1 MARQRIVCIAKENVN
16 DFPNELLET
25 LNEKYRVVCV
35 SDTPIEGK
43 PIKTTVKKPA
53 AFATLRKNSILF
65 DGDVEK
71 CRQDLA
77 ELGGKRKAFDFD
89 GVINSYVSGWTG
101 IGEVVDEPVQ
111 GIIEL
116 IKECQ
121 ANGDEVVIYSSRCS
135 SAMGIGTMDNYLRKY
150 CVDID
155 TYLENIDDS
164 YILIDDRAI
173 DYTKVEDIVAFLDNF
188 DSWVNKNKK

>member
-1 MARQRIVCIAKENVN
+1 MARQRTICIAKENLN
-16 DFPNELLET
+16 DFSNEVLVA
-25 LNEKYRVVCV
+25 LNEKYRVVCI
-35 SDTPIEGK
+35 SDTPIEDK
-43 PIKTTVKKPA
+43 PIKATQKKPA

-71 CRQDLA
+71 CRAKLL
-77 ELGGKRKAFDFD
+77 EMGGKKRAFDFD
-89 GVINSYVSGWTG
+89 GVVNSYVSGWTG

-121 ANGDEVVIYSSRCS
+121 SNGDEVVIYSSRCA
-135 SAMGIGTMDNYLRKY
+135 SAMGIGTMDNYLRKHG
-150 CVDID
+150 VDID

-164 YILIDDRAI
+164 YILIDDRVI
-173 DYTKVEDIVAFLDNF
+173 DYTKVDDIVSFLDTF
-188 DSWVNKNKK
+188 DSWVNKNK